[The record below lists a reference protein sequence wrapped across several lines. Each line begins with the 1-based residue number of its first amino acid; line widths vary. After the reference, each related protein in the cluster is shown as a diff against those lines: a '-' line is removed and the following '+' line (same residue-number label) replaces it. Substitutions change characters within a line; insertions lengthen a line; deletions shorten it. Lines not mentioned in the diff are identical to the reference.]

1 MWQYE
6 GLKGRQAVTYSLK
19 VADAFSK
26 QHKDVLKAWK
36 KLVAKNRT
44 QTGYS
49 KSTVKRLNELINR
62 NRKRF
67 KDGIDVIDLLSNKNF
82 EVVLNDLGFNQNQ
95 INR

>member
-1 MWQYE
+1 M
-6 GLKGRQAVTYSLK
+6 TYSLK

-26 QHKDVLKAWK
+26 QHKGVLKAWK

-67 KDGIDVIDLLSNKNF
+67 KDGIDIIDLKTNQNFAIVLSKS
-82 EVVLNDLGFNQNQ
+82 GFTQNQ

>member
-1 MWQYE
+1 M
-6 GLKGRQAVTYSLK
+6 TYSLK

-36 KLVAKNRT
+36 KLVAKNYT

-67 KDGIDVIDLLSNKNF
+67 KDGIDIIDLKTNQNF
-82 EVVLNDLGFNQNQ
+82 AIVLNKSGFNQNK
-95 INR
+95 INC